1 MLYETSLEQGF
12 SDFYYSA
19 HHTDFSSDP
28 HIHSHMEFAFV
39 LKGSLLLSVDSREY
53 AVAQGQLA
61 ILLPYQVHSY
71 RSAASSE
78 CFLLACPTEYAP
90 EYRQILRDRHFSPP
104 VAPYAADT
112 AAMLPPMIA
121 LCARDSCTEFGPE
134 SSFKK
139 KALLY
144 CALADL
150 LRSAPLEPQPT
161 PEPDLYRSAI
171 VYISNHYTQ
180 KLELPAVAR
189 ELGVSTAHLSRVLSS
204 RGLGFSSLLNSLRS
218 YEARRLLLQTDLSI
232 SQIAF
237 EAGYG
242 SIRNFNRIFQKQFRC
257 LPRDLRKAAME
268 H

>member
-19 HHTDFSSDP
+19 HYRDHSSDP

-39 LKGSLLLSVDSREY
+39 LKGSLILSVNSREY
-53 AVAQGQLA
+53 TLSQGELA

-71 RSAASSE
+71 RSAVSSE

-90 EYRQILRDRHFSPP
+90 EFRQILRDRHFSPP
-104 VAPYAADT
+104 VVPYAADT
-112 AAMLPPMIA
+112 AALLPPMIA
-121 LCARDSCTEFGPE
+121 LCGKGSLTESGQE

-150 LRSAPLEPQPT
+150 LRAAPLVAQSA

-171 VYISNHYTQ
+171 AYISNHYTQ
-180 KLELPAVAR
+180 KLELSTVAR

-242 SIRNFNRIFQKQFRC
+242 SIRNFNRIFQKQFHC
-257 LPRDLRKAAME
+257 LPRELRKSAP
-268 H
+268 